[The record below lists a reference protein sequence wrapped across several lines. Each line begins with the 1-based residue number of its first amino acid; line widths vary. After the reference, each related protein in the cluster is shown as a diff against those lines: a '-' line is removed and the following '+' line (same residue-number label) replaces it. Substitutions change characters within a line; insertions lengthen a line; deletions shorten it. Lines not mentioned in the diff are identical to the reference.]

1 MTVTWGQ
8 IFEALDISTRGI
20 WPLWTTRSS
29 DPSGTWLGL
38 DQEPLRHFIT
48 SCTCYIVY
56 FSLHSAHMDTL
67 CLQMLPVVFVYMES
81 LSPSRTPCLTLL
93 MGGWMNLMPSMRDL
107 NQAYQQLLC
116 HLCSRLVSCTEIDYS
131 FVH

>member
-8 IFEALDISTRGI
+8 IYEALDISTRGI

-48 SCTCYIVY
+48 SFTCYIESDYSSFLNNLWESHTIIPCAVNVIIVY

-67 CLQMLPVVFVYMES
+67 CLHMLPVVFVYMES
-81 LSPSRTPCLTLL
+81 LRPSRTPCVNLVNGR
-93 MGGWMNLMPSMRDL
+93 MGESNGK
-107 NQAYQQLLC
+107 
-116 HLCSRLVSCTEIDYS
+116 HG
-131 FVH
+131 